1 MGSVGRRRGGAHPY
15 EYVQL
20 CILTYI
26 KKAYSDDTSG
36 ALDDG
41 VWYYRSQEKGF
52 CLNFGSFIFTRNK
65 TKKFVNPQ

>member
-1 MGSVGRRRGGAHPY
+1 M
-15 EYVQL
+15 QL